1 MWAMCGGADSSPMLT
16 MSLFGG
22 IGKRLSLCVGGHV
35 WWMALC
41 IMYVVSLGLLP
52 VLSMLQIYYLARGRQ
67 FVSAYALSMLLVVKH
82 ILLIVNFSHLLH
94 ISVNLGKLY
103 LSL

>member
-1 MWAMCGGADSSPMLT
+1 MT
-16 MSLFGG
+16 T
-22 IGKRLSLCVGGHV
+22 IVYLSYVVDG
-35 WWMALC
+35 
-41 IMYVVSLGLLP
+41 IMYVVSLGLFL

-82 ILLIVNFSHLLH
+82 IINFSHLLH

>member
-1 MWAMCGGADSSPMLT
+1 MSKCPLLVELMCGGMLGGADSSPVLT
-16 MSLFGG
+16 HVVDGLF
-22 IGKRLSLCVGGHV
+22 
-35 WWMALC
+35 
-41 IMYVVSLGLLP
+41 P
-52 VLSMLQIYYLARGRQ
+52 VLSILQIYHLARGRQ

-82 ILLIVNFSHLLH
+82 ILLIINFSHLLH

>member
-1 MWAMCGGADSSPMLT
+1 MSGISKCPLWVELMSGRMLGGADSSPVLT
-16 MSLFGG
+16 WGAHVVDDLF
-22 IGKRLSLCVGGHV
+22 
-35 WWMALC
+35 
-41 IMYVVSLGLLP
+41 P

-67 FVSAYALSMLLVVKH
+67 FVSAYALSMVVVVKH
-82 ILLIVNFSHLLH
+82 ILLILNFSHLLH